1 MKILLTS
8 FEPFSVYT
16 ENSSWEVASQVAT
29 RGVEGVDIA
38 LEQLP
43 VSFTRA
49 AVALRE
55 LVARHQPDILVMLGQ
70 SAASDCVRLERVA
83 LNLMDSKNGDSDGY
97 TPNEEVINSA
107 APLAL
112 MTTLP
117 IKQLRSAIESQ
128 GIAVK
133 ISNSCG
139 LYVCNRLYYE
149 ALLICQEQKA
159 LQAIFVHLPL
169 YEGQSNPNNKTTMP
183 LSTMVD
189 AIVTL
194 INELYDQ
201 SRKI

>member
-1 MKILLTS
+1 MMKILLTG
-8 FEPFSVYT
+8 FEPFLDYA
-16 ENSSWEVASQVAT
+16 ENSSWEVASQLAT

-38 LEQLP
+38 LERLP
-43 VSFTRA
+43 VSFTRVA
-49 AVALRE
+49 AALRE
-55 LVARHQPDILVMLGQ
+55 AVTKHQPDIVIMLGQ

-83 LNLMDSKNGDSDGY
+83 LNLMDSKSGDSDGY
-97 TPNEEVINSA
+97 IPDEEVINSA

-194 INELYDQ
+194 INELYD
-201 SRKI
+201 

>member
-1 MKILLTS
+1 MKILITG

-16 ENSSWEVASQVAT
+16 ENSSWVVAEQVT
-29 RGVEGVDIA
+29 TCGVEGVDIA
-38 LEQLP
+38 LERLP
-43 VSFTRA
+43 VSFARV

-55 LVARHQPDILVMLGQ
+55 AVTKHRPDILVMLGQ

-83 LNLMDSKNGDSDGY
+83 LNLMDSKSGDSDGY
-97 TPNEEVINSA
+97 IPDEEVINSA
-107 APLAL
+107 MPSAL
-112 MTTLP
+112 MTKLP
-117 IKQLRSAIESQ
+117 IKQLCSAIEAK

-149 ALLICQEQKA
+149 ALLLSEEQSA
-159 LQAIFVHLPL
+159 MRAIFVHLPL

-183 LSTMVD
+183 LSTMVE
-189 AIVTL
+189 AIETL
-194 INELYDQ
+194 INELYDK